1 MFFDII
7 LPALRRKLGGNFR
20 KRLGVY
26 SFKIGKK
33 DTHKKPGVIPFDIK
47 RRLLEVIS
55 FKLTYFQ

>member
-7 LPALRRKLGGNFR
+7 LPTIRRKLGTNFR

-26 SFKIGKK
+26 STKIGKK

-47 RRLLEVIS
+47 KQLTEVIKII
-55 FKLTYFQ
+55 FCLLT